1 MYKENPKDRWY
12 GIFAKSLAITQG
24 IWYNICHEE
33 IDGGT
38 MQLAR
43 NIVRSVTDV
52 AVKSSFFSRNLPFPA
67 FFTELA
73 CRRHDGQ
80 FAVFPQNSG

>member
-1 MYKENPKDRWY
+1 MYKKNLTDRRH

-24 IWYNICHEE
+24 IWYNICYEE

-52 AVKSSFFSRNLPFPA
+52 AVKSSFFSLNLPFPA